1 MKKRKK
7 KLQMYCKNRF
17 QGFSWIIMNAIIGTW
32 LSPSLT
38 STRLATLLFK
48 HLLLVLTKKKETF
61 LSYTWHNN
69 DAQYEERIQ
78 FLHQNLV
85 MKLLISYK
93 TILYIFFD
101 WTEQRCTWGS

>member
-1 MKKRKK
+1 MKKKK

-38 STRLATLLFK
+38 STRLVTLLFK
-48 HLLLVLTKKKETF
+48 HLLLVLTKKKAF

-69 DAQYEERIQ
+69 DAQYKRENPIPSSKSCKRE
-78 FLHQNLV
+78 L
-85 MKLLISYK
+85 Y
-93 TILYIFFD
+93 YIFFD